1 MALARTAPLHFG
13 FLDGAE
19 ALNREVVE
27 GFERWVDDPSTRR
40 THRFG
45 GRYENVYIDP
55 GRIPALGPVLT
66 TARRLA
72 AEALGLD
79 RDALHVGFWFNAM
92 EPGER
97 TLAHSHDDADELLSG
112 VYYVAIPPESGE
124 LVIAQPHSRTHVA
137 PRPGMFVFFP
147 PDLVHEVTENRSSA
161 RRLSIGLNVGPKRAR
176 P

>member
-1 MALARTAPLHFG
+1 MALVRTAPLHFG

-27 GFERWVDDPSTRR
+27 GFERWVDDPRTRR
-40 THRFG
+40 SHRFG
-45 GRYENVYIDP
+45 GRYENVYIAP
-55 GRIPALGPVLT
+55 ERIPALESVLA

-79 RDALHVGFWFNAM
+79 QDTLQVGFWFNAM
-92 EPGER
+92 GPGER
-97 TLAHSHDDADELLSG
+97 TLPHSHDEADELLSG

-147 PDLVHEVTENRSSA
+147 PDLVHEVTENRSDA